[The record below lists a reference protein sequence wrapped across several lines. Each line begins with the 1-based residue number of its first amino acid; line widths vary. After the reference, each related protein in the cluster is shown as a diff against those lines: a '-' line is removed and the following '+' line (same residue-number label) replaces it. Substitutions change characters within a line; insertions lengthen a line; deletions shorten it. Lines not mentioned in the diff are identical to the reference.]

1 MKRQS
6 IRKALILIS
15 FFLFPVTIY
24 YLSPELP
31 IEGAFQGIA
40 CGSLIFFGFLFL
52 GSLIWGRAF
61 CGWVCPAGGLQEA
74 CFPIRDK
81 RVVRGYWVKYLIWG
95 CWMTVLILA
104 VISAKGI
111 HALDPFFRTDHG
123 ISITDPYNYIVYY
136 FVIGLIFIPALGIGK
151 RSFCHSICWM
161 APFMVLGTKIRNRIQ
176 WPALHLE
183 TDPGR
188 CIHCQRC
195 TRECPMSLE
204 VEKMVRAGALA
215 HSECILCGNCV
226 DACPKTAI
234 RYAWIKKRSLPAGT
248 AVKHHTS

>member
-6 IRKALILIS
+6 MRKTLILIS

-24 YLSPELP
+24 YLSPALP

-40 CGSLIFFGFLFL
+40 SGSLVLFALLFL
-52 GSLIWGRAF
+52 SSLICGRAF
-61 CGWVCPAGGLQEA
+61 CGWVCPAAGLQEA
-74 CFPIRDK
+74 CFGIQNK

-95 CWMTVLILA
+95 CWMAVLILA

-111 HALDPFFRTDHG
+111 HALDPFFATDHG
-123 ISITDPYNYIVYY
+123 ISIAEPSNYIIYY
-136 FVIGLIFIPALGIGK
+136 SVIALIFIPALGIGK

-161 APFMVLGTKIRNRIQ
+161 APFMVLGMKIRNWIQ

-183 TDPGR
+183 TNPER
-188 CIHCQRC
+188 CSHCQRC

-204 VEKMVRAGALA
+204 VETMAKDGTIAN
-215 HSECILCGNCV
+215 SECILCGNCV
-226 DACPKTAI
+226 DTCPKMAI
-234 RYAWIKKRSLPAGT
+234 HYAWMKKRSLPAATT
-248 AVKHHTS
+248 ATRNTH